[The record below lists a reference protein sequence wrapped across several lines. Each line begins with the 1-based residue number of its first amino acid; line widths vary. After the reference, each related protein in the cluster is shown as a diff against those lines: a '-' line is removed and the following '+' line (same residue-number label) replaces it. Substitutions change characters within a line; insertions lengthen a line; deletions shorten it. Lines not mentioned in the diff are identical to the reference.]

1 MCDAVESIGTKQGV
15 ERAAELVAYL
25 MAATTRVEDVRHAH
39 IEKDDLC
46 RTIVEQAGG

>member
-15 ERAAELVAYL
+15 ERAAELATYLVAG
-25 MAATTRVEDVRHAH
+25 TNCVEDVCHGD
-39 IEKDDLC
+39 IEKDDLR